1 MNRIKIIFSLLSVI
15 IISALIYFTFYRT
28 THLTAGLKLK
38 FDKVQILE
46 KAHKLADNL
55 NAPQNNLEP
64 VAQLKSNN
72 ALIRQVQH
80 EYGFNAGNRLLR
92 KSIPGFY
99 WQVAWVSTE
108 RTSLSF
114 GNNPDNSERNA
125 SKITIEYDASG
136 NLLRYKREINDSTKL
151 PSISEAA
158 AMDTVRNFIIRSA
171 MIKELNNPP
180 DSTEPS
186 QYSNFVYLSN
196 TGEQFHFKSKEK
208 IELPHRID
216 YHFTWKGK
224 SSYISDELTMEAVV
238 SGNSISSFRINYI
251 TPESYSSDSSNVYQA
266 SIEFLFYFIIIILVA
281 VLAYR
286 KTKAYEIG
294 FKTAFIITVAVVISA
309 GLYIYSG
316 LRNETGWAI
325 LIPLVMGSL
334 FIGLGIF
341 ITWAV
346 SETVT
351 RETWKEK
358 LISVDLLTKGYF
370 THSRVGES
378 LLNGITLGIGLTS
391 VWMILLVIVE
401 NFSGL
406 WSSSYDSV
414 LLSYLNSFS
423 PSVNI
428 IDKYFYVSFFMFAV
442 FFNLVL
448 SGLKKRFKSTT
459 VLIVVSGIV
468 WGLVISNDIRPY
480 FIGVGL
486 EIILGILFSLSYVK
500 FDGLTTLAMLI
511 SYFSFSKCL
520 SIFSLELPSFT
531 QEGYFLLFILLIVI
545 LYSLYSLYSKDKQV
559 DFNSITPV
567 FALNITER
575 QRLQRELEIA
585 RDVQMSFLPSKNPVV
600 NGLEIASR
608 CLPALEVGGDYY
620 DFFDYDKNKLG
631 IIIGDVS
638 GKGTQAAFYMT
649 LTKGFM
655 KAVSKNFTAPAA
667 FLKEMNTLFYENV
680 ERGTFISMVSGIFDL
695 EKKKFYIARAGHNPV
710 IVRNSSPENV
720 ETLNPAGLALGLEK
734 GTVFNNTIKEIEMN
748 ISPGDVFVF
757 YTDGFTEAMNKIKEE
772 FGEERLMSIV
782 KENSGM
788 SSEELLDKII
798 KEVKTFMGKT
808 PQHDDMTMVV
818 VKVVL

>member
-1 MNRIKIIFSLLSVI
+1 MKKLKIIFSLLLVLI
-15 IISALIYFTFYRT
+15 LSALIYFTFYRN

-38 FDKVQILE
+38 YDKMQILG
-46 KAHKLADNL
+46 KAQKLADNL
-55 NAPQNNLEP
+55 NAPQKNLEP
-64 VAQLKSNN
+64 VAQIKANN
-72 ALIRQVQH
+72 QLIRQVQQ
-80 EYGFNAGNRLLR
+80 EYGSKKGNQLLQ

-99 WQVAWVSTE
+99 WQVAWVPSE
-108 RTSLSF
+108 RTSMTR
-114 GNNPDNSERNA
+114 GNNSESGARNT

-136 NLLRYKREINDSTKL
+136 NLLRYKREINDSTQL

-158 AMDTVRNFIIRSA
+158 AMDTVKNFISLFLR
-171 MIKELNNPP
+171 IKELKNSP
-180 DSTEPS
+180 DTADASLLS
-186 QYSNFVYLSN
+186 KYVFLSN
-196 TGEQFHFKSKEK
+196 TGEQFYFKSKEK
-208 IELPHRID
+208 IELPHRLD
-216 YHFTWKGK
+216 YRFTWKGK
-224 SSYISDELTMEAVV
+224 SSFIGNDLNMEAVI
-238 SGNSISSFRINYI
+238 SGNTVSLFRINYI
-251 TPESYSSDSSNVYQA
+251 VPESYSSDSSDIYQS
-266 SIEFLFYFIIIILVA
+266 SIEILFYFIIIILVA

-286 KTKAYEIG
+286 KIKAYEIG
-294 FKTAFIITVAVVISA
+294 IRTAFIVTVAVVISA

-316 LRNETGWAI
+316 LKNDTGWAV

-341 ITWAV
+341 ISWAV

-378 LLNGITLGIGLTS
+378 LLIGITLGIGFTS
-391 VWMILLVIVE
+391 VWMILLYIVE
-401 NFSGL
+401 NFTGL

-428 IDKYFYVSFFMFAV
+428 IDKYFYVSFFMFAI

-448 SGLKKRFKSTT
+448 SGLKKRFSSTT
-459 VLIVVSGIV
+459 VLVLISGII
-468 WGLVISNDIRPY
+468 WGLVITNDIRPY
-480 FIGVGL
+480 LVGVVP
-486 EIILGILFSLSYVK
+486 EIIIGILFSLSYVK
-500 FDGLTTLAMLI
+500 FDGLTTLTMLI
-511 SYFSFSKCL
+511 TYFSFDKSL
-520 SIFSLELPSFT
+520 SIFSLDLPSFT
-531 QEGYFLLFILLIVI
+531 HEGYFLLVVLLIVI
-545 LYSLYSLYSKDKQV
+545 IYSLYSLYSKDKKV
-559 DFNSITPV
+559 DFNSITPA

-585 RDVQMSFLPSKNPVV
+585 RDVQMSFLPSKNPEV
-600 NGLEIASR
+600 NGLDIASR

-620 DFFDYDKNKLG
+620 DFVDYGKDKLG

-655 KAVSKNFTAPAA
+655 KAVSKTYTSPAE
-667 FLKEMNTLFYENV
+667 FLKEMNSLFYENV
-680 ERGTFISMVSGIFDL
+680 ERGTFISMVSGVFDL
-695 EKKKFYIARAGHNPV
+695 ENKKFIFARAGHNPV

-734 GTVFNNTIKEIEMN
+734 GTVFNNTIKEVQMN
-748 ISPGDVFVF
+748 IMPGDVFVF
-757 YTDGFTEAMNKIKEE
+757 YTDGFTEALNKLKEE
-772 FGEERLMSIV
+772 FGEERLITIV
-782 KENSGM
+782 KENSVL
-788 SSEELLDKII
+788 SSEELLNKII

-808 PQHDDMTMVV
+808 PQHDDMTMVL
-818 VKVVL
+818 VKVK